1 MKEIGILNR
10 DIAAIISKQG
20 HGDLLLITD
29 AGFAIPKGIEVVDI
43 SLSENKPMVMDLLEE
58 LKKFF
63 SVEKIFMSEE
73 TKSVSPS
80 HFKKVSSVFGKE
92 VEVEVIPHNEMKK
105 KSESVKAVIRTG
117 DFTAYSNVILVSGA
131 GDRWYLENTNH

>member
-10 DIAAIISKQG
+10 DIAAILSEQG

-43 SLSENKPMVMDLLEE
+43 SLSENRPMVMDLLEE

-63 SVEKIFMSEE
+63 SVEKIFISKEA
-73 TKSVSPS
+73 KSISPS
-80 HFKKVSSVFGKE
+80 HFLKVSSVFGKD
-92 VEVEVIPHNEMKK
+92 VEMEVIPHNELKK
-105 KSESVKAVIRTG
+105 RVKVLKQR
-117 DFTAYSNVILVSGA
+117 
-131 GDRWYLENTNH
+131 

>member
-73 TKSVSPS
+73 TRSVSPS
-80 HFKKVSSVFGKE
+80 HFKKVSSAFGE
-92 VEVEVIPHNEMKK
+92 DVEVEVIPHNEMKK
-105 KSESVKAVIRTG
+105 KSESVKAAIRTG